1 MTVFSEFGLSA
12 VIIKMDTYMQH
23 INEMEGQ
30 YRQSELPRSKHR
42 ILHDVSHEQREIC
55 VSFEGQE
62 SFVTF
67 DQYSQ
72 SSKEGFE
79 RQGYMPNR
87 EPISDVR
94 SGNQVYDNRVPEK
107 TGERVK
113 PSLKKALANRFDSGN
128 LSQIYKAQLKSRVR
142 KSEESIPELAQEISR
157 LVRFAY
163 GDLPSSLREG
173 IAKDAFIEALSDR
186 ELELVVF
193 QRHPKSLQEAVQVA
207 LEYDAFR
214 TTRQKRTLGNVRE
227 VL

>member
-1 MTVFSEFGLSA
+1 
-12 VIIKMDTYMQH
+12 MQH

-42 ILHDVSHEQREIC
+42 ILHDVSHEQRERC

-113 PSLKKALANRFDSGN
+113 PYSVPRSPCFEDIHNPGRVEEGRRVKPSTDFVKREYYGMPKGGVSFYDRFPGVARYD
-128 LSQIYKAQLKSRVR
+128 RVEPPSNTVGCTQDR
-142 KSEESIPELAQEISR
+142 SDPNIR
-157 LVRFAY
+157 L
-163 GDLPSSLREG
+163 L
-173 IAKDAFIEALSDR
+173 
-186 ELELVVF
+186 
-193 QRHPKSLQEAVQVA
+193 
-207 LEYDAFR
+207 
-214 TTRQKRTLGNVRE
+214 
-227 VL
+227 